1 MKKTIVLAVMALT
14 FAGGAGAQVN
24 NEMTRMFNQRGN
36 ATAPGYVEGSTR
48 GVLTGGGVTIKNPIV
63 RMPQLVDFQ
72 PPSVSAGCGGID
84 IQGGYLSM
92 PSAEEFVAV
101 ARAVAAN
108 AQGYAFKLALSAICD
123 SCEDKMTQIQEKI
136 QEFGAMGKNSCEIT
150 QSIFAMTGADDAITS
165 AGERVGASMNLNSG
179 EARDNAEA
187 ASQPGEE
194 TALQRA
200 HADDPDTVNKEV
212 LGNIVWEAIEAN
224 EIALMLGGSDSKEL
238 REELMSITGTVT
250 ACLPG
255 RDGCPGEDEEGASP
269 TYRSFSPTIRLKD
282 LVAYTGGDGNPT
294 MVFSCSGD
302 TCLNPQPVERDLGKT
317 LTDKILE
324 AFLGKD
330 GEPGLIAIRRMNPEG
345 GGTEPTSEQ
354 VAAEVMAGDVGRYAL
369 QLAGSSVGGERGAE
383 AYIKAMAGPA
393 AAHYVTTTLR
403 DVIHKTTLAVTQD
416 IRPGVPNAINML
428 RQAEQDLQADYREYI
443 EANQVLIEAGTRYEE
458 ILRNTPPNMLF
469 VGGNG
474 FVPGD
479 GA

>member
-1 MKKTIVLAVMALT
+1 MKKTTLALVVMALT
-14 FAGGAGAQVN
+14 FASGAGAEVN

-72 PPSVSAGCGGID
+72 PPSISAGCGGID
-84 IQGGYLSM
+84 IQGGYLSL

-136 QEFGAMGKNSCEIT
+136 QEFGAMGKNSCQIAQNLVNSVVAQGE
-150 QSIFAMTGADDAITS
+150 SRAES
-165 AGERVGASMNLNSG
+165 ANLSSG

-187 ASQPGEE
+187 GAQPGEA

-200 HADDPDTVNKEV
+200 HDDDPDKINQEV
-212 LGNIVWEAIEAN
+212 LGNLVWEAIEKN
-224 EIALMLGGSDSKEL
+224 DITQMLGGSDSKAL
-238 REELMSITGTVT
+238 KEELMSLTGTVI

-255 RDGCPGEDEEGASP
+255 RDGCPGVDEEGAEP
-269 TYRSFSPTIRLKD
+269 VYLPLPATIRLKD
-282 LVAYTGGDGNPT
+282 LVAYTGGDGNDT
-294 MVFSCSGD
+294 LVYSCSGEN
-302 TCLNPQPVERDLGKT
+302 CLSAQAVERDLGET

-330 GEPGLIAIRRMNPEG
+330 GEPGLIALQRMNPDAG
-345 GGTEPTSEQ
+345 ATPPSPSQ
-354 VAAEVMAGDVGRYAL
+354 RAAQAMSGQIGAYTLA
-369 QLAGSSVGGERGAE
+369 LAGSSIGGERGAE
-383 AYIKAMAGPA
+383 EYIKAMAGPA
-393 AAHYVTTTLR
+393 AAHYINTTVR
-403 DVIHKTTLAVTQD
+403 DLIQKTTVALSQD
-416 IRPGVPNAINML
+416 IRDAAPDAVAQL
-428 RQAEQDLQADYREYI
+428 QRAEQQMQADYKEYI
-443 EANQVLIEAGTRYEE
+443 EANQVIIEAGTRYED

-479 GA
+479 GG